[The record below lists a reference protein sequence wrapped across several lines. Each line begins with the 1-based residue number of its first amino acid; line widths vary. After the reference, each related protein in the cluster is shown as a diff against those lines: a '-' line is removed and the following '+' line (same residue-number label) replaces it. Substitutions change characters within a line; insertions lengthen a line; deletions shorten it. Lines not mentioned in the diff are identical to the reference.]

1 MIPLLQSKNR
11 SLLGIDISASS
22 VKVLEISS
30 ANQAYHVKAY
40 ARAALPDAA
49 VEGNVIKDIDE
60 VAAVIRKLIA
70 KNHFSSK
77 QVAVAV
83 PDSAVINKIIQ
94 INEGMSDA
102 DIEEFVIAES
112 EKYIPYP
119 IDEVNID
126 FEILGPSTKGG
137 AMLDLLI
144 VASRAENVNTRVE
157 AVTRAGLEA
166 KIMDIESYAL
176 ERAVSLLAPELPSN
190 GQNKTIAVFDI
201 GAVYTNLY
209 VLHDMKIIF
218 SREEEFGAKHLIE
231 LIAERYSMSMKDAAL
246 AREQGSLPPDY
257 QEEVWLPFTEMVM
270 LQIKRALQFFFSTS
284 HHTFVDAIL
293 LAGGIAKQGGLL
305 ELVQEQLNIPSRLA
319 NPFTQMTLERSVN
332 RDLLYKDA
340 PTLLIACGLA
350 LRRAG

>member
-1 MIPLLQSKNR
+1 MIPLLKSKHR
-11 SLLGIDISASS
+11 SLLGIDISSTS
-22 VKVLEISS
+22 VKILEISS
-30 ANQAYHVKAY
+30 ASQPYHVKAY
-40 ARAALPDAA
+40 GRAALPEGA
-49 VEGNVIKDIDE
+49 VEGNVVKDVDE
-60 VAAVIRKLIA
+60 VAAVIRKMVA
-70 KNHFSSK
+70 THHFTTK
-77 QVAVAV
+77 QVALAV

-102 DIEEFVIAES
+102 DIEEFVVAES

-126 FEILGPSTKGG
+126 FEILGPSAKSGS
-137 AMLDLLI
+137 MLDLLI
-144 VASRAENVNTRVE
+144 VASRAENVNSRVE

-166 KIMDIESYAL
+166 QIMDIESYAL
-176 ERAVSLLAPELPSN
+176 ERAISLLAPELPAT

-218 SREEEFGAKHLIE
+218 SREEEFGGKQLVE
-231 LIAERYSMSMKDAAL
+231 LIAEHYSMSMKDAEL
-246 AREQGSLPPDY
+246 ARAKGALPPEY
-257 QEEVWLPFTEMVM
+257 QQEVWGPFTEMVM

-293 LAGGIAKQGGLL
+293 LAGGIAKQEGLVD
-305 ELVQEQLNIPSRLA
+305 LVQQQLNIPSRLV
-319 NPFTQMTLERSVN
+319 NPFVSMTLDRLVN
-332 RDLLYKDA
+332 RDILYKDA